1 MSTNQAPSQTVD
13 TADYV
18 LSKPPISDSKKP
30 TRALSVLC
38 RYFPDIVQPLAEMKD
53 RVSGICKIRLSN
65 ISSQQPN
72 ISFLKCLVLFKD
84 FEKEI
89 THVLKLPI
97 SCQTK
102 VYLANKL
109 SCNANFHPGENVTIY
124 YIFI

>member
-30 TRALSVLC
+30 PRALSVLC
-38 RYFPDIVQPLAEMKD
+38 RYFPEIVQPLAEMKD

-65 ISSQQPN
+65 ISSQQQK
-72 ISFLKCLVLFKD
+72 ISFLKCLALFKD

-89 THVLKLPI
+89 MHILRT
-97 SCQTK
+97 
-102 VYLANKL
+102 ANTPL
-109 SCNANFHPGENVTIY
+109 NESLLHEMNDF
-124 YIFI
+124 

>member
-30 TRALSVLC
+30 PRALSVLC
-38 RYFPDIVQPLAEMKD
+38 RYFSEIVQPLAEMKD

-72 ISFLKCLVLFKD
+72 ISFLKCLALFKD

-89 THVLKLPI
+89 MHILRTANTPLNESLSYQGIYFTIPLYCTI
-97 SCQTK
+97 WSCP
-102 VYLANKL
+102 L
-109 SCNANFHPGENVTIY
+109 
-124 YIFI
+124 